1 MNMFDGF
8 IYWSHISGR
17 NKVILDG
24 DFIRLNTF
32 DTDAEKQTVVSLQ
45 LMAGGPVAASDQKS
59 TIKDNMS
66 YYTNDELLALNKD
79 GFVGKPLSDQLNDS
93 NNEIW
98 YGQMTNG
105 DYVLGIFNRNESTK
119 TATVNFSNL
128 GIQGEKQIRDLW
140 THTDEGRASSITVNI
155 PAHGCKIVKLN

>member
-8 IYWSHISGR
+8 TYWSHISGR

-59 TIKDNMS
+59 TIKDDMS

-119 TATVNFSNL
+119 TATVNFSDL

-140 THTDEGRASSITVNI
+140 THTDEGKASSITVNI
-155 PAHGCKIVKLN
+155 PAHGCKIVKLK

>member
-1 MNMFDGF
+1 M
-8 IYWSHISGR
+8 
-17 NKVILDG
+17 
-24 DFIRLNTF
+24 
-32 DTDAEKQTVVSLQ
+32 
-45 LMAGGPVAASDQKS
+45 
-59 TIKDNMS
+59 
-66 YYTNDELLALNKD
+66 NKD

-119 TATVNFSNL
+119 TATVNFSDL

-140 THTDEGRASSITVNI
+140 THTDEGKASSITVNI

>member
-1 MNMFDGF
+1 M
-8 IYWSHISGR
+8 
-17 NKVILDG
+17 ILDG

-59 TIKDNMS
+59 TIKDDMS

-119 TATVNFSNL
+119 MATVNFSDL

-140 THTDEGRASSITVNI
+140 THTDEGKASSITVNI

>member
-1 MNMFDGF
+1 M
-8 IYWSHISGR
+8 
-17 NKVILDG
+17 ILDG

-45 LMAGGPVAASDQKS
+45 LMAGGPVAASDLPS
-59 TIKDNMS
+59 TIGNDMK
-66 YYTNDELLALNKD
+66 YYTNNELLELNKD
-79 GFVGKPLSDQLNDS
+79 GFVGKPLSDKLNDR

-105 DYVLGIFNRNESTK
+105 DYVLGIFNRNDNSDQITVDFST
-119 TATVNFSNL
+119 L

-140 THTDEGRASSITVNI
+140 EHVDEGRASSITATI
-155 PAHGCKIVKLN
+155 PAHGCKIVRLK